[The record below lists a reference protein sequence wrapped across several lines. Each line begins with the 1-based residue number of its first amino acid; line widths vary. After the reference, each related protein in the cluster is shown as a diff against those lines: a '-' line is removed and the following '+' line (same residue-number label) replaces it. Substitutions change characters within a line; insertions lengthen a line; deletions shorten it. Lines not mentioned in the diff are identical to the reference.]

1 MIRSAAL
8 FQFMLSLLLLLLRR
22 GQEGVYIL
30 ADGLIFPHFASC
42 GPVSGKQCLLPS
54 GELRQFLFHTL
65 RRRQGRR
72 PPQLFQFPGG
82 RLKNDDPALM
92 TPQEFFFVLG
102 MAVLFIQRLSCGRY
116 RCASSQGTVRRSG
129 SPSLLR
135 RCGRCPAARSWQQG
149 GFPVPHS
156 SQSHAPSGSS

>member
-1 MIRSAAL
+1 MVSYSRTSLLAARYPASSASFLAVSSDSSFSIRSADG
-8 FQFMLSLLLLLLRR
+8 R
-22 GQEGVYIL
+22 G
-30 ADGLIFPHFASC
+30 AA
-42 GPVSGKQCLLPS
+42 
-54 GELRQFLFHTL
+54 
-65 RRRQGRR
+65 